1 MTLETILIIGV
12 LVCVGAYFHQQLL
25 FTRAYADLINMLP
38 HTPVPIVLFVSRVA
52 QTRTKNIRS
61 LIDAPSMRLNYRV
74 WKLASRH
81 QYTTDVAIAHRVIV
95 RLVFEGVAECRNTSY
110 TRDQLQSFIAHHGDH
125 ISKKARQ
132 ELETLLKGDKEYFTL
147 PTIRTPRGPSTRP
160 PDPEGWGY

>member
-25 FTRAYADLINMLP
+25 FTRAYADLIDMLP

-61 LIDAPSMRLNYRV
+61 LIDAPSMRLNYWV
-74 WKLASRH
+74 WKLTSRH
-81 QYTTDVAIAHRVIV
+81 QYTTDVAIAHYAIV
-95 RLVFEGVAECRNTSY
+95 RLVLEGVAESRKTSY

-125 ISKKARQ
+125 IPKQARR
-132 ELETLLKGDKEYFTL
+132 EIEALLESNKDHFEMMI
-147 PTIRTPRGPSTRP
+147 IRTPRGPSTRP